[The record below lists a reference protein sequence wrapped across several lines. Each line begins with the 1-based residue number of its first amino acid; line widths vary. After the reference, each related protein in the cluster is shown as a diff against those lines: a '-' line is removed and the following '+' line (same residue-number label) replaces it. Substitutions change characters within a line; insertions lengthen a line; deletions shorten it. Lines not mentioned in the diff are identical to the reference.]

1 MAVTRRAADLA
12 APEPHTPERWRSRR
26 GAAALLRVCVF
37 LLPLGAGYLAG
48 RIVSASLPEPDS
60 VAETLGWWVL
70 VLASATLAGH
80 FADRLGRRL
89 LPLTVLLRMTMLFPD
104 QAPSRMRIAQQAGN
118 VTELKRRIHEALD
131 EGNND
136 MAATSELILS
146 LAGALSAHDRKTR
159 GHSERTRSYAD
170 LLAEQMRIPDE
181 DRDRLR
187 WAALLHD
194 VGKLEIPGEILNK
207 NGPLSEEEWDLV
219 SKHPIHGMRLIAP
232 LAEWLGPWAQTI
244 EHHHE
249 RWDGSGYPYGLVGTD
264 IALGARIVS
273 VADAY
278 DVITTGRSYQ
288 SKVDHASARAEIAK
302 HSGTQFDPTVVRA
315 LMNLNMT
322 KMRWATGPLA
332 ALAQFPLL
340 RPLQSLGRDVSTLLS
355 AAAVVGAAG
364 LAGVAAAPI
373 LPPLP
378 VVAAEAPVST
388 TTTQAVAGA
397 PTSVP
402 DSTSTTGKSTTTT
415 EAPTS
420 TTTTF
425 LEPTV
430 TQQGV
435 PPSSSTSTTTTQPTT
450 TSTTQPTTTS
460 TTQPSTTTTTQPPN
474 QPPVAVNDT
483 AGTTTGNAVTVSVL
497 ANDSDPEGGTL
508 TVTSVGNPQHGTT
521 TTNGTTARYTP
532 ASGYSGPDSFGYTVC
547 DPLNACSTTTVA
559 VTVAPNGQPPVAVT
573 DTASVDPG
581 DSVRIRVLR
590 NDSDPDGDL
599 NRNSLTITVAPPP
612 GQGTAVVSNSWAYCG
627 GGRRGNR
634 PCVRYTAPNLF
645 TGTVVFSYQICDFGG
660 NCSTTTVT
668 VTVS

>member
-1 MAVTRRAADLA
+1 LRA
-12 APEPHTPERWRSRR
+12 
-26 GAAALLRVCVF
+26 CVF

-48 RIVSASLPEPDS
+48 RIVSASLPEPSS
-60 VAETLGWWVL
+60 VAETVGWWVL
-70 VLASATLAGH
+70 VLASAAVAGH

-104 QAPSRMRIAQQAGN
+104 QAPSRLRIAQQAGN
-118 VTELKRRIHEALD
+118 VTELKRRIHESL
-131 EGNND
+131 EQGNND

-159 GHSERTRSYAD
+159 GHSERTRAYAD
-170 LLAEQMRIPDE
+170 LLAEQMRIPD
-181 DRDRLR
+181 DGRDRLR

-207 NGPLSEEEWDLV
+207 NGPLSEDEWELV

-249 RWDGSGYPYGLVGTD
+249 RWDGSGYPYGLVGID

-315 LMNLNMT
+315 LMNLNLT

-332 ALAQFPLL
+332 ALAEFPLL

-373 LPPLP
+373 LPPPP
-378 VVAAEAPVST
+378 VVAAEAP
-388 TTTQAVAGA
+388 
-397 PTSVP
+397 
-402 DSTSTTGKSTTTT
+402 STSTTQTTSAAVGTTIPGPGTTLDSTTTSQA
-415 EAPTS
+415 EGP

-425 LEPTV
+425 VEPTV
-430 TQQGV
+430 TQPGSTTQ
-435 PPSSSTSTTTTQPTT
+435 PPTTTTTEPTTTSQPTT
-450 TSTTQPTTTS
+450 TSTTQPSTTTTTQPTTTS
-460 TTQPSTTTTTQPPN
+460 TTQPSTTTTTQPSTTTTTQPGNHPPN
-474 QPPVAVNDT
+474 AVNDT
-483 AGTTTGNAVTVSVL
+483 ATTQTGRRVDIPVL
-497 ANDSDPEGGTL
+497 ANDSDPDGDPITIRPPLG
-508 TVTSVGNPQHGTT
+508 SPQHGTVSLRN
-521 TTNGTTARYTP
+521 NGTVVRYRP
-532 ASGYSGPDSFGYTVC
+532 AQGFAGSDSFGYTVC
-547 DPLNACSTTTVA
+547 DSHNACSTTTVA
-559 VTVAPNGQPPVAVT
+559 VTVTPNGQPPNAQP
-573 DTASVDPG
+573 DSASVSPG
-581 DSVRIRVLR
+581 ESVWIQVLR
-590 NDSDPDGDL
+590 NDSDPNGDL
-599 NRNSLTITVAPPP
+599 NNNSLTITVPPP
-612 GQGTAVVSNSWAYCG
+612 AGQGNAVVSNSWSRCG
-627 GGRRGNR
+627 RGNGVR
-634 PCVRYTAPNLF
+634 PCIRYTAPPLF
-645 TGTVVFSYQICDFGG
+645 TGTVVFTYRVCDFGG
-660 NCSTTTVT
+660 NCSTATVT